1 MRECGRGI
9 PVAVTRMVESVITS
23 GTLCLLS
30 EKGNSTVADLMGRTA
45 LVTGASR
52 GIGRAIAQR
61 LAAEGLLVAVHYGS
75 QEKAAAETV
84 AAIERAGGEAFPVR
98 ADLRRDDAVD
108 TLFAEVENRLDG
120 RPLHVLVNNAGV
132 QSPPAPEGAGGK
144 GEDVTSISGV
154 TAAEFEHLFRI
165 NVRAPFFIIQRALR
179 LIGEGGRIINVSS
192 ALTRIAWPLLPY
204 AMSKGALEMIAPRLA
219 PELGARG
226 ITVNTV
232 APGITATD
240 MNRAMRE
247 VPGAEERISAL
258 TALRRLGRPGDIAGV
273 VAFLA
278 SDEGR
283 WVTGQ
288 LVDASGGLCIAP
300 AMS

>member
-1 MRECGRGI
+1 M
-9 PVAVTRMVESVITS
+9 
-23 GTLCLLS
+23 
-30 EKGNSTVADLMGRTA
+30 ADLMGRTA

-108 TLFAEVENRLDG
+108 TLFAEVENQLDG

-132 QSPPAPEGAGGK
+132 QSPPAPEGAGGR

-154 TAAEFEHLFRI
+154 TDAEFEHLFRI

-240 MNRAMRE
+240 MNRAMRD